1 MRRVHGFSSQ
11 VGSWRF
17 SDHLR
22 STSAEADAEVEDQP
36 GQLEPAASAAGVS

>member
-11 VGSWRF
+11 VGEMEI
-17 SDHLR
+17 LR
-22 STSAEADAEVEDQP
+22 STFAEADAEVDDQP